1 MAASDQETPTS
12 LARSGRRRGGIEMHG
27 LKNYNLI
34 VEPWLGNPG
43 PNGPRGRTGYRW
55 RVTWKLQGEF
65 YAEGFEDSHA
75 AARAAAEAFL
85 AKQGIQIMSMSRPA
99 LRAPAGLAD
108 TSPKQVGQR
117 G

>member
-1 MAASDQETPTS
+1 M
-12 LARSGRRRGGIEMHG
+12 MHG

-34 VEPWLGNPG
+34 VEPWPGNPG
-43 PNGPRGRTGYRW
+43 PVRPRGRTGYRW

-75 AARAAAEAFL
+75 LARAAAEAFL
-85 AKQGIQIMSMSRPA
+85 AKQGIEIMSLSRPV
-99 LRAPAGLAD
+99 LRDSAALAD
-108 TSPKQVGQR
+108 EPAKAMGQR